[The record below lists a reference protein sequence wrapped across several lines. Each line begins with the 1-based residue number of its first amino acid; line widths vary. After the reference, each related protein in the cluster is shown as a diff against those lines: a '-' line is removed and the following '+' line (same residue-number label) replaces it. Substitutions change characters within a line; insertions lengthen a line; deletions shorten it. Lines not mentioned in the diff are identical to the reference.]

1 MLRGLPDARDRDA
14 EFTASGGSAVE
25 IEARCNELKDQISDA
40 IEALPPA
47 ELDRERD
54 HPRRVLLART
64 RIRLTVVKLEVV
76 AVCDRS
82 IEFATHNF
90 FPELLQEAST
100 PYREQI
106 AISSTPLASHPF
118 GRVT

>member
-1 MLRGLPDARDRDA
+1 M
-14 EFTASGGSAVE
+14 
-25 IEARCNELKDQISDA
+25 
-40 IEALPPA
+40 
-47 ELDRERD
+47 
-54 HPRRVLLART
+54 
-64 RIRLTVVKLEVV
+64 KLEVV

-106 AISSTPLASHPF
+106 AISSTLLDSNRRQAEPF
-118 GRVT
+118 KTPTR